1 MWSFS
6 LVIALLKKAMEGET
20 DLTAAFGLC
29 SAGVFRCCLRRC
41 FRFQSVEEDT
51 FFTFSH
57 IQTLN
62 KCLFLSLL
70 SLLTLLS
77 FKSPDPTPGVQL
89 YPHRS
94 RRAGPAGAPHAE
106 LLFVFVMFVSLRRRA
121 VCFNLLLS
129 VMPREWVSV

>member
-20 DLTAAFGLC
+20 DVTAAFGLC

-121 VCFNLLLS
+121 VCFNLPLS
-129 VMPREWVSV
+129 IMPRECLSV